1 MDWKA
6 LAQGSLKGPIK
17 IATSGIQ
24 PSLFCIA
31 VTEMMPVSMSDL
43 IRLTRFLG
51 ADDAS
56 NFQEYPDD
64 VEEGPGDKMG
74 NIDRKDQ
81 VKAALL
87 QSLRLD
93 QNAFAEQ

>member
-1 MDWKA
+1 M
-6 LAQGSLKGPIK
+6 
-17 IATSGIQ
+17 
-24 PSLFCIA
+24 C
-31 VTEMMPVSMSDL
+31 DL

-64 VEEGPGDKMG
+64 VEGPGDKMG